1 MHPQLTL
8 NPLLIKDVTKALQQ
22 FKMPV
27 KRMVDNRDDAERR
40 SKEKEKD
47 LEDYVEG
54 IEWNQGR
61 KGFVNFLGV
70 LERAKLNFGFEGE
83 ELVEFV
89 KWFGEG
95 AEIDEM

>member
-1 MHPQLTL
+1 
-8 NPLLIKDVTKALQQ
+8 
-22 FKMPV
+22 MPV